1 MRSAP
6 LAGLAALLALS
17 ACLDR
22 GEYPSLRPR
31 AFEVAG
37 GAGAPLPPAPP
48 AAPARP
54 EIVARVAVL
63 VARAEEG
70 QRAFVRE
77 LAAARP
83 VLARAGAAD
92 SETWIRAQEQL
103 SALDASREPTVSAMA
118 DIDGLTLA
126 GADPAGGPLGE
137 NDLAAIG
144 VGGDRTAALL
154 AGQHRQIA
162 DLAAT
167 LATP

>member
-1 MRSAP
+1 MRIASF
-6 LAGLAALLALS
+6 AGLSACLCLA

-54 EIVARVAVL
+54 DIVARIAAL
-63 VARAEEG
+63 IARAEEG
-70 QRAFVRE
+70 QRAFVGE

-118 DIDGLTLA
+118 EIDAMTLA
-126 GADPAGGPLGE
+126 GADAAGAPLGE
-137 NDLAAIG
+137 NDLAAIA
-144 VGGDRTAALL
+144 VGGERTAALL
-154 AGQHRQIA
+154 AAQHSRIA
-162 DLAAT
+162 ELAAT
-167 LATP
+167 LASP